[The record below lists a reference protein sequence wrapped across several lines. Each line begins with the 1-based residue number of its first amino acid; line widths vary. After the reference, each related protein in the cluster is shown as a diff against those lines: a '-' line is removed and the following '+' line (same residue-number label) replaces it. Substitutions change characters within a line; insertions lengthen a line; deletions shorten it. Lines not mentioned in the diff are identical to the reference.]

1 MFLPGETLEVSSNN
15 SIKQAG
21 EMWKQQKISGNTGVH
36 VNKQL
41 ANEQYGSNTGL
52 KSALLNTIGEWMQ
65 AEMSNKNMILLSHLW
80 TKLCVPQLH
89 WLSETYWVLWSS
101 GSQDSE
107 WWWTYNPR
115 TLKTKARRPIPKQ
128 TGCNLFLCEDFSM
141 TLLVPSPPS
150 SHSYPTWKKHQ
161 PAYHV

>member
-89 WLSETYWVLWSS
+89 
-101 GSQDSE
+101 
-107 WWWTYNPR
+107 
-115 TLKTKARRPIPKQ
+115 
-128 TGCNLFLCEDFSM
+128 
-141 TLLVPSPPS
+141 
-150 SHSYPTWKKHQ
+150 
-161 PAYHV
+161 